1 MNNSKILLT
10 AILAISCAM
19 PAAAQFAN
27 TGNTTTTTTT
37 RVARDINP
45 YDRVSVSYVNT
56 MLSTDVKNAD
66 DFSINGVGIDYIHG
80 FSLSKSF
87 PLYLETGVKATL
99 SFYSRED
106 CTLSNIWND
115 DAENKYF
122 KTTFQ
127 TLSAAIPLNL
137 AYKFTL
143 TNGEVSI
150 VPYVGLNFKFNIM
163 ASGKQVYNPDND
175 FEDSKKDKFSLFDK
189 KDLEEVA
196 SWDKDNC
203 WKRFQLGWHIGAGL
217 NYRQLYIGLSYGTD
231 FMELAKKVNTS
242 TFAVS
247 VGYNF

>member
-1 MNNSKILLT
+1 MNYFKTLIISIFT
-10 AILAISCAM
+10 VSCAL

-27 TGNTTTTTTT
+27 SGNNTTSSATPRRT
-37 RVARDINP
+37 VAISP

-56 MLSTDVKNAD
+56 KLANDAKGAD
-66 DFSINGVGIDYIHG
+66 DISLNGVGLDYIHG

-99 SFYSRED
+99 SFFSRED
-106 CTLSNIWND
+106 CMRANMWDEDAD
-115 DAENKYF
+115 DKDY

-127 TLSAAIPLNL
+127 TLSAAIPVNL

-150 VPYVGLNFKFNIM
+150 VPYLGLNFKLNLM
-163 ASGKQVYNPDND
+163 ANGKQVYDPEHGD
-175 FEDSKKDKFSLFDK
+175 KKTDKFDMFDK
-189 KDLEEVA
+189 KDMGD
-196 SWDKDNC
+196 DKDNC
-203 WKRFQLGWHIGAGL
+203 FKRFQMGWHIGAGL

-231 FMELAKKVNTS
+231 FMELCKKVNTS
-242 TFAVS
+242 TFSVN

>member
-37 RVARDINP
+37 RVASDINP

-106 CTLSNIWND
+106 CAFANIWDD
-115 DAENKYF
+115 DAENKDF

-150 VPYVGLNFKFNIM
+150 VPYLGLNFKFNIM
-163 ASGKQVYNPDND
+163 ANGKQVYDPDHGDKEKEKYD
-175 FEDSKKDKFSLFDK
+175 FFDK
-189 KDLEEVA
+189 KDMG
-196 SWDKDNC
+196 DKDAC